1 MTNQNQDKQSVPEP
15 SSNNTNKMTLLLEL
29 QNELTELMKHNV
41 EEMDALREENA
52 RMQRKWVEANQEIST
67 LEISH
72 SKHQM
77 EIEVGSTQCTN

>member
-52 RMQRKWVEANQEIST
+52 RMQRK
-67 LEISH
+67 
-72 SKHQM
+72 
-77 EIEVGSTQCTN
+77 

>member
-1 MTNQNQDKQSVPEP
+1 MVFTKNMTNQNQDKQSVPEP

-52 RMQRKWVEANQEIST
+52 RMQRK
-67 LEISH
+67 
-72 SKHQM
+72 
-77 EIEVGSTQCTN
+77 